1 MVCGYV
7 SGSIQLFS
15 HSRMKFKATQTKVK
29 SKLKILACSII
40 FGISLV
46 GILLGTILKSKS
58 PQEDGIL
65 ATLRVQV
72 STTTAKLTLT
82 AMTTVQATTDEVF
95 LGCYNSSIGNV

>member
-1 MVCGYV
+1 
-7 SGSIQLFS
+7 
-15 HSRMKFKATQTKVK
+15 MKCKATQTKVK

-46 GILLGTILKSKS
+46 GILLVTILKSKS

-72 STTTAKLTLT
+72 STTTTEITLP
-82 AMTTVQATTDEVF
+82 AMTTVQATTDEAF